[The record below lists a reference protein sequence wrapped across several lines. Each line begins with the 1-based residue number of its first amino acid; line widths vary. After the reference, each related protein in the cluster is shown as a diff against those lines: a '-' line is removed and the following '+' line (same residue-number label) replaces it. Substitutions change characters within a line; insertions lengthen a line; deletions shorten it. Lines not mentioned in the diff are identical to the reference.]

1 MCLSNHVFVKA
12 VLISIG
18 EHSKVSHIG
27 RDNHRDKDWGCK
39 HSNVTFYIMAVWS
52 RSAGAK
58 SYREK
63 ADSNKTENMYTVS
76 VGTGQEKCSLPPHSH
91 CSSLLFSPTLLNS
104 ERHSLRRPL
113 PLFYSL

>member
-39 HSNVTFYIMAVWS
+39 HSNVIFYITSVWS
-52 RSAGAK
+52 KSVGAK
-58 SYREK
+58 GELQGESQFEQDREYVH
-63 ADSNKTENMYTVS
+63 SECGN
-76 VGTGQEKCSLPPHSH
+76 GTREVLPPTPLTLFFSTFFTN
-91 CSSLLFSPTLLNS
+91 SLKF
-104 ERHSLRRPL
+104 
-113 PLFYSL
+113 